1 MKNRDLYFEKARTSM
16 IKQLWAMNA
25 FAVKEGIQ
33 VSEGGISPVSPLQ
46 LPAEDRRP
54 TFRRTMNVFE

>member
-1 MKNRDLYFEKARTSM
+1 M
-16 IKQLWAMNA
+16 IKQLWAMST
-25 FAVKEGIQ
+25 FSGEEGSQ
-33 VSEGGISPVSPLQ
+33 VFEDGISPVSPLQ